1 MDQKT
6 SEFTKQPLIFPIITI
21 FIILLLTILP
31 KRSNNKSTG
40 GRRHLPGPWKLPI
53 IGNLHQLA
61 VSSLPHRRLRE
72 LSATHGPLM
81 HLQLGEISTVVVS
94 SAELAREFLH
104 THDLNFATRPYL
116 ASAGIIFYGC
126 RDIAFAPYGEYWKE
140 MRKICAM
147 ELLSPTQVRSLRPI
161 MEQEI
166 DKLIQLVRTNN
177 SENTRLKPVNL
188 SRMLTSLG
196 NSVTCRSAFGITP
209 KQEEVFLPFIEK
221 IVEEL
226 GGFSLGDLF
235 PSSKLLRWIT
245 GSEAKLERL
254 HEAADVILES
264 IITDHV
270 AKRLDGDQMNGGDH
284 EDLVDV
290 LLKLKERNQDL
301 DFEFSNREIKAVI
314 TDIFI
319 AGSDTWTVTVEW
331 AISELI
337 KNPEMMKKAQT
348 ELRQL
353 FAHHKKV
360 DESMVHELH
369 YLQLVLKETLRLHP
383 PGPLMIPREARE
395 TVEIDGHQIP
405 SGTRVIIN
413 AWAIGR
419 DPRHWTDPEK
429 FNPERFRGSTV
440 DYKGLDFEFIPFGGG
455 RRVCPGMQYAMTIIR
470 FALASLLYHFDWELP
485 EGMDGEDLDM
495 SEGFGIEVR
504 RKNDL
509 VLVPNLYRPV

>member
-1 MDQKT
+1 MDKKT

-21 FIILLLTILP
+21 FIILLLTILT

-72 LSATHGPLM
+72 LSTTHGPLM

-166 DKLIQLVRTNN
+166 DKLIQLVRTNH
-177 SENTRLKPVNL
+177 SDNTRLEPVNL

-209 KQEEVFLPFIEK
+209 KQEEVFLPFIAK

-270 AKRLDGDQMNGGDH
+270 AKRSDDLDGDQMNGGD

-290 LLKLKERNQDL
+290 LLNLKERNQDL
-301 DFEFSNREIKAVI
+301 DFEFSNR
-314 TDIFI
+314 D
-319 AGSDTWTVTVEW
+319 
-331 AISELI
+331 
-337 KNPEMMKKAQT
+337 
-348 ELRQL
+348 
-353 FAHHKKV
+353 
-360 DESMVHELH
+360 
-369 YLQLVLKETLRLHP
+369 
-383 PGPLMIPREARE
+383 
-395 TVEIDGHQIP
+395 
-405 SGTRVIIN
+405 
-413 AWAIGR
+413 
-419 DPRHWTDPEK
+419 
-429 FNPERFRGSTV
+429 
-440 DYKGLDFEFIPFGGG
+440 
-455 RRVCPGMQYAMTIIR
+455 
-470 FALASLLYHFDWELP
+470 
-485 EGMDGEDLDM
+485 
-495 SEGFGIEVR
+495 
-504 RKNDL
+504 
-509 VLVPNLYRPV
+509 